1 MYLTDEERLVR
12 RAEKI
17 ESWFDYLDGL
27 YGNLL
32 SRPAETSSL
41 SGWNDAPRTKPCEC
55 RPQWQRGRLCLAC
68 DNQGWRPIADGEVG
82 IDPYSAQVPKRASFL
97 LVESV
102 IDRKYK
108 SRWQRDFQLSVLERN
123 ALIRGGLELAEGQ
136 EARVFRTVSAKS
148 ATLTK
153 ILWGLALLF
162 HFDAEAVRRASR
174 EALAR
179 ALAHILP
186 GRLYAAPV

>member
-68 DNQGWRPIADGEVG
+68 DNSGWRPIADGETG
-82 IDPYSAQVPKRASFL
+82 IDPYSAQVKGRSSFL
-97 LVESV
+97 LLES
-102 IDRKYK
+102 DMSKK
-108 SRWQRDFQLSVLERN
+108 AAGQRQMDSTILVLERN
-123 ALIRGGLELAEGQ
+123 SLIRGGIELAEGQ

-153 ILWGLALLF
+153 ILWGLALLL